1 VQRKRAGG
9 LNFKR
14 NFIGGLITIIPLG
27 VTWWLFDFIFNQLSK
42 FGKPVVNALSLEF
55 RDDVPTL
62 SRLLLEPWFDDLLAV
77 VVIVLGL
84 YGLGWIT
91 TRVIGKQ
98 ILRALESVLE
108 RLPLVQSV
116 YSSIKKLIGV
126 LQTKP
131 ENIERVVLI
140 NFPHSR
146 MKAVGLVTR
155 TLVDSHTGQ
164 ELAAVYVPTTP
175 NPTGGYLEVVP
186 VDDLVST
193 DWTMDEAINFI
204 MSGGA
209 IAPDEVPFGAENK
222 QV

>member
-1 VQRKRAGG
+1 MQRKRAGG

-204 MSGGA
+204 ISGGA
-209 IAPDEVPFGAENK
+209 IAPDEVPFGVEDK
-222 QV
+222 QA